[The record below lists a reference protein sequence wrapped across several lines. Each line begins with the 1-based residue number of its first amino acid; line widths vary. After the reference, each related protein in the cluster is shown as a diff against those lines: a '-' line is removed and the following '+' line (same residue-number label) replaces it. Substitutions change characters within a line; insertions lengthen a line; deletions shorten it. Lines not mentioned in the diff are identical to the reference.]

1 MVNFFFKSLKL
12 IQPFYILN
20 WNIYNIVFTC
30 LLIIFFSLLEIR
42 SSNGYVLHLY
52 GIDINPFNMHEFIVN
67 GDDEYIRM
75 YDKRKLGSEEVKKFR
90 RTPQT
95 VTVNI

>member
-1 MVNFFFKSLKL
+1 M
-12 IQPFYILN
+12 
-20 WNIYNIVFTC
+20 
-30 LLIIFFSLLEIR
+30 
-42 SSNGYVLHLY
+42 HLY